1 MRNASGNPDELVPH
15 ETASG
20 GLGARAVRGA
30 AVSGVAQGVKL
41 AVQIVSV
48 VVLSRFLAPGDFG
61 LVAMASPLV
70 IFATMV
76 QNLGLSQAVV
86 VSRDLTYAQASTM
99 FRINA
104 GLSLP
109 LSLTL
114 MLCSPLAAAFYGEPE
129 LTPIVAA
136 LALAVFA
143 SGLGAQHL
151 AMATRAM
158 RFGALALVDMAMAVF
173 GLLAALAW
181 AFFDASPWALVA
193 SSLATAITSLVGA
206 WMVSGWR
213 PGRPH
218 PFRTVADM
226 LRFGG
231 GLTTF
236 NLTNF
241 FARNLDNI
249 LIGRF
254 HGAGPLGL
262 YDRAYKLLLFPLQ
275 QISWPLQRV
284 MVPTLSRL
292 LDEPDRYRS
301 AYCRTVGQVM
311 LVTLPGILC
320 LLIYADMAIP
330 FLLGSQWTDAVDI
343 FRWLALASLHQPMTV
358 TLGWLF
364 ISQSRTGQFARWG
377 LFNAASCAV
386 AFAVGLPW
394 GAEGVAAAYAISDV
408 LIRLPLVWR
417 LAGSQGPVS
426 ARDLGRLAAPFALG
440 GGVAALV
447 LVAVRPVLPQSVAAL
462 IAAGALAYLTSWAV
476 LLLTRS
482 GRKTMTDGLLM
493 ARSAL
498 TRSKAMG

>member
-1 MRNASGNPDELVPH
+1 MVPR
-15 ETASG
+15 EDGSG

-30 AVSGVAQGVKL
+30 AMSGIAQGVKL

-48 VVLSRFLAPGDFG
+48 VLLSRFLSPRDFG
-61 LVAMASPLV
+61 LIAMAAPV
-70 IFATMV
+70 ISFASMA

-99 FRINA
+99 FWINA
-104 GLSLP
+104 GLSLA
-109 LSLTL
+109 LALVL
-114 MLCSPLAAAFYGEPE
+114 MLCAPLVAAFYGEPR
-129 LTPIVAA
+129 LAAIVAV
-136 LALAVFA
+136 LAVAVFA

-158 RFGALALVDMAMAVF
+158 RFGKLALVDMAVAVL
-173 GLLAALAW
+173 GLAAALAW

-193 SSLATAITSLVGA
+193 SSLAGAVASLVGA
-206 WMVSGWR
+206 WSVSGWR
-213 PGRPH
+213 PGRPRSW
-218 PFRTVADM
+218 RTVTGM

-236 NLTNF
+236 NLSNF

-254 HGAGPLGL
+254 HGPGPLGL

-275 QISWPLQRV
+275 QITYPLQRV

-292 LDEPDRYRS
+292 IDEPERYRS
-301 AYCRTVGQVM
+301 AYGRTVGQIM
-311 LVTLPGILC
+311 LIALPGILC
-320 LLIYADMAIP
+320 LLIYADVAIP
-330 FLLGSQWTDAVDI
+330 FLLGPQWVAAVGI

-364 ISQSRTGQFARWG
+364 VSQSRTGQFGRWG

-386 AFAVGLPW
+386 AFAIGLPW

-408 LIRLPLVWR
+408 AIRLPLVWR
-417 LAGSQGPVS
+417 LAGKEGPVS
-426 ARDLGRLAAPFALG
+426 ARDLTRIAAPFALG
-440 GGVAALV
+440 GTVSALV
-447 LVAVRPVLPQSVAAL
+447 LLAARTVLPPSLLGL
-462 IAAGALAYLTSWAV
+462 IAAGLIAYLVAWAV
-476 LLLTRS
+476 LAATPP
-482 GRKTMTDGLLM
+482 GRRILGESLSM
-493 ARSAL
+493 ARAVL
-498 TRSKAMG
+498 RR